1 MLLMRSHL
9 ALLTALLT
17 GCAPG
22 SIDWR
27 GAVEPLVRNNAE
39 TPIAYRARI
48 VLSTGYLECEPIGLE
63 DDWQLAEAQFLTAL
77 TYEGARHLYLDTLR
91 VEPGEWPGRYP
102 GSSSASLQSLFQV
115 DDFGRVASG
124 WFVSV
129 DEAKADGEGG
139 LVLEFEPTALS
150 LGRFD
155 EDAELTV
162 DSWTEGESF
171 SGAFTMPSISLAG
184 TIRRAT
190 LCDVDSAL
198 MTVFRSCDPDAIEA
212 AVNNALDEDE
222 AIPDLATLCA
232 GAASIT
238 P

>member
-27 GAVEPLVRNNAE
+27 GAVEPLRSALYSVEPLVRNNAE

-129 DEAKADGEGG
+129 DEAKADGELG
-139 LVLEFEPTALS
+139 LLLEFEPT
-150 LGRFD
+150 
-155 EDAELTV
+155 
-162 DSWTEGESF
+162 
-171 SGAFTMPSISLAG
+171 
-184 TIRRAT
+184 
-190 LCDVDSAL
+190 
-198 MTVFRSCDPDAIEA
+198 
-212 AVNNALDEDE
+212 
-222 AIPDLATLCA
+222 
-232 GAASIT
+232 
-238 P
+238 